1 MHASVSTYRVMDVDA
16 LVQVVQEELVE
27 RVRTI
32 EGFVGYY
39 MIDGGDGTVMSITL
53 GEIEEAVE
61 AATVRTQHWV
71 VERAAHLVEGAPDVT
86 TGEVRVRAGADRS

>member
-1 MHASVSTYRVMDVDA
+1 MHASVSRYRVMDVDP
-16 LVQVVQEELVE
+16 LVQAVQKDVVE

-39 MIDGGDGTVMSITL
+39 MIDGGDGTVISITL

-61 AATVRTQHWV
+61 ASTAVVQRWV
-71 VERAAHLVEGAPDVT
+71 VERASHLVEGAPDVT
-86 TGEVRVRAGADRS
+86 AGEVRVHAQR

>member
-1 MHASVSTYRVMDVDA
+1 MDVDP
-16 LVQVVQEELVE
+16 LVQVVQEELVD

-39 MIDGGDGTVMSITL
+39 MIDGGDGTVISITM
-53 GEIEEAVE
+53 GEIADAVE
-61 AATVRTQHWV
+61 ASIAVVQHWV

-86 TGEVRVRAGADRS
+86 AGEVRVRAEL